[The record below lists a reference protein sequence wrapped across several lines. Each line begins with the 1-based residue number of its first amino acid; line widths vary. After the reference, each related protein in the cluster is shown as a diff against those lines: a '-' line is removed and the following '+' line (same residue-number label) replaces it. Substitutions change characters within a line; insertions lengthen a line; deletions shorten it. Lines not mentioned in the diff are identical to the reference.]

1 MFEHNRRIFIPS
13 MRKLAIHEIERISPE
28 DFKVSTKTPLV
39 FVLDNIRS
47 ALNVGSVF
55 RTADAF
61 AMAHVYLCGITA
73 QPPHRDILKTA
84 LGADESVEW
93 TYLPNTL
100 LALEQLQQQGYRVL
114 ALEQAATTTLL
125 QAVPQLAPQPTAL
138 VLGNE
143 VSGVEQTVLDRCDG
157 VLEIPQFGTKHSLN
171 VSVCAGIAAWE
182 FVKQLR
188 KL

>member
-1 MFEHNRRIFIPS
+1 
-13 MRKLAIHEIERISPE
+13 MRKLAIHEIKRLDLEA
-28 DFKVSTKTPLV
+28 FKAIEKTPLV

-61 AMAHVYLCGITA
+61 ALAHVYLGGITA

-84 LGADESVEW
+84 LGADESISWSHHPQTTEA
-93 TYLPNTL
+93 LQL
-100 LALEQLQQQGYRVL
+100 LKEEGYQIF
-114 ALEQAATTTLL
+114 ALEQASTTTLL
-125 QAVPQLAPQPTAL
+125 QALQVDKTRPVAL

-143 VSGVEQTVLDRCDG
+143 VNGIDQAVIDLCDG
-157 VLEIPQFGTKHSLN
+157 VIEIPQFGTKHSLN

-182 FVKQLR
+182 LMKRLR
-188 KL
+188 LG